1 MSRAVIDQPGIRVV
15 AVGLA
20 ISLFLGLA
28 LRTQIS
34 DSRLK
39 SYLNKAIERLQK
51 DFILDYE
58 KANVNLSKWGLPF
71 PVLEISNIR
80 MSPKT
85 QNCRN
90 SQIYVDEIE
99 VPISISTLLGL
110 NSKVPKIRLRN
121 VELRLDDQDNCF
133 SAPTASVSENEKSVV
148 VIKESDSQK
157 LQAPQKTESENQ
169 TTANSEKTK
178 NTGAV
183 NEVFKR
189 NTKAEL
195 SEVYIEKFK
204 LITSKKPEQ
213 PIVLKQVNVKL
224 DYVNNKL
231 SGFSIKSRVNA
242 IKDSRSD
249 TYFVNADFTLMAKPI
264 DAGHIDVIA
273 SIDGKLLDGDVQLFV
288 HHITG
293 NPKLTFELGVD
304 KVSAKALFPIFS
316 SDYQKSTSFAQKVPI
331 SVSFK
336 NTGEAYLG
344 SAPKIEAAFKK
355 LSFNIENAS
364 IRASEVSLSYSENK
378 LNVKPFEIL
387 IDSLPLSKFK
397 NSDLFTGRLDSFENL
412 GVVTGRLIYKDENNI
427 EFDGILKN
435 LEVVFSN
442 RGRRDFQI
450 IDEINFN
457 LKRQAKLYSLEAH
470 SLVVSTEKVGGMLS
484 ASHNLSDSSTT
495 ANMKLTGLVLS
506 KKVWEQFTFVEQSP
520 KINLN
525 WMFKR
530 SDVETHDLKLSAD
543 SMELPGV
550 LFSNLN
556 VDIKQLIDS
565 EIEKSNLTVQIK
577 PSKILTN
584 QKLFDNSYVSTAVDA
599 SLGLSNQ
606 SFSSDKL
613 VVNMNG
619 YNWQNLNFN
628 LDAYLQETQQ
638 KQALHVV
645 LKGSTDRNKGLDS
658 RLLISFKNKDYKF
671 SFTSL
676 NNELSLKPADSK

>member
-34 DSRLK
+34 DTRLK
-39 SYLNKAIERLQK
+39 GYLNKAIERLQK

-99 VPISISTLLGL
+99 IPISISTLLGL
-110 NSKVPKIRLRN
+110 NSKIPKIRLRN
-121 VELRLDDQDNCF
+121 VELRIDDQDNCF
-133 SAPTASVSENEKSVV
+133 SGSKSVSNEAENKTVLVANDVSE
-148 VIKESDSQK
+148 
-157 LQAPQKTESENQ
+157 AKTEG
-169 TTANSEKTK
+169 TVLPAVAK
-178 NTGAV
+178 NTSGGV
-183 NEVFKR
+183 NEVFQR

-195 SEVYIEKFK
+195 SEVYIEKLK
-204 LITSKKPEQ
+204 LIFSKKPEQ
-213 PIVLKQVNVKL
+213 PLVLKQVNVKL
-224 DYVNNKL
+224 DYIEKRL
-231 SGFSIKSRVNA
+231 AGLTIKSRVNA

-249 TYFVNADFTLMAKPI
+249 IYFVNADFTLMAKPLEG
-264 DAGHIDVIA
+264 GHIDIIGSV
-273 SIDGKLLDGDVQLFV
+273 DGKLLDGDVQLFI

-293 NPKLTFELGVD
+293 NPKLTYELGVD
-304 KVSAKALFPIFS
+304 KVSAKALFPLIS
-316 SDYQKSTSFAQKVPI
+316 SEYQKNTSFAQKVPI

-344 SAPKIEAAFKK
+344 SSPKVEAAFKK
-355 LSFNIENAS
+355 LHFNIESSS
-364 IRASEVSLSYSENK
+364 IRASEVALIYVENK
-378 LNVKPFEIL
+378 LIVKPFEIL

-397 NSDLFTGRLDSFENL
+397 NSDIFTGRLDSFESL
-412 GVVTGRLIYKDENNI
+412 GVVSGRIVYKDENNV
-427 EFDGILKN
+427 EFDGMLKN

-442 RGRRDFQI
+442 RGRRDFQL
-450 IDEINFN
+450 IDEINFS
-457 LKRQAKLYSLEAH
+457 LKRRAKVYTLDAH
-470 SLVVSTEKVGGMLS
+470 SLVVSSEKVGGTLS
-484 ASHNLSDSSTT
+484 ASHNLADSSTA
-495 ANMKLTGLVLS
+495 ANMKLTGLVLN

-520 KINLN
+520 KMNLN
-525 WMFKR
+525 WNFR
-530 SDVETHDLKLSAD
+530 RANFETHDLKLSAD
-543 SMELPGV
+543 SIELPGV

-556 VDIKQLIDS
+556 VDIRQLIS
-565 EIEKSNLTVQIK
+565 PELEKSTLAVQIK

-584 QKLFDNSYVSTAVDA
+584 QKLFDNSYVSTAIDS

-606 SFSSDKL
+606 SFSSEKIAI
-613 VVNMNG
+613 NMNG
-619 YNWQNLNFN
+619 YNWQNLSFN
-628 LDAYLQETQQ
+628 LDAHLLETQQ
-638 KQALHVV
+638 KQPLHVV

-658 RLLISFKNKDYKF
+658 RLLISFKNKDYRF
-671 SFTSL
+671 NFTTL
-676 NNELSLKPADSK
+676 NNELSLKPAGQ